1 MFVEILNGYFSM
13 FYSPQILI
21 MIILVLVFYFQNIRE
36 AGLRRIVL
44 GESEDSPLV
53 LTFYQLIYGLAGG
66 LIISILA
73 GVLNIAFASYVEVQ
87 IIFMLTVFSVTR
99 FSKYINVGINVLA
112 VFLLVFLLDR
122 EIIPT
127 IDLINLY
134 LFIGVSHTVQGLV
147 MYLDRK
153 RGFVPVL
160 FSSQSV
166 IRGGFRISKT
176 YLVPSA
182 VGFYAMTGSILGT
195 SVFYLTLIQM
205 FAVKETV
212 MTFSKKQAIKALS
225 SIRIFIGSLILIIS
239 YAVSFSLSF
248 IYILIPLVPFLLFLE
263 RMIFAYLESRRAP
276 YYVSDEESIVVL
288 EVREN
293 TPAYQSGLRSGNRI
307 LSLDGREKPT
317 YKSLLAFM
325 GTLHYERGVN
335 LTVRDENDEEKEIAF
350 RIRPGMS
357 TGIIIVPPA
366 GEIVLPSK
374 GKA

>member
-1 MFVEILNGYFSM
+1 MILEILNGYFSM

-21 MIILVLVFYFQNIRE
+21 MIILVIVFYFQNIRE

-66 LIISILA
+66 LIISVLA
-73 GVLNIAFASYVEVQ
+73 GLLNIAFVSYMEVQ

-99 FSKYINVGINVLA
+99 FSRYINVGINILA
-112 VFLLVFLLDR
+112 VFLMTFLLDR
-122 EIIPT
+122 EVIPSL
-127 IDLINLY
+127 DLINLY
-134 LFIGVSHTVQGLV
+134 LFIGVSHTVQGLI
-147 MYLDRK
+147 MFMDRK

-160 FSSQSV
+160 LSNQSV
-166 IRGGFRISKT
+166 IRGGFRISKA

-182 VGFYAMTGSILGT
+182 AGFYAMTGSILGT
-195 SVFYLTLIQM
+195 SVFYLTLIQL

-212 MTFSKKQAIKALS
+212 MTFSKSQAIKALS
-225 SIRIFIGSLILIIS
+225 SIRIFIGSMILIVS
-239 YAVSFSLSF
+239 YAVSFSLGF

-263 RMIFAYLESRRAP
+263 RMIFAYLESRRKP

-293 TPAYQSGLRSGNRI
+293 TPAFQSGLRSGNRI
-307 LSLDGREKPT
+307 LSLDGRKKPS
-317 YKSLLAFM
+317 YRSLLAFM
-325 GTLHYERGVN
+325 GTLHYERGVS
-335 LTVRDENDEEKEIAF
+335 LTVLDEKDEEKDIVF

-374 GKA
+374 DKA

>member
-21 MIILVLVFYFQNIRE
+21 LIILVLVFYFQNIRE

-66 LIISILA
+66 LIISLLA
-73 GVLNIAFASYVEVQ
+73 GLLDIAFVSYMEVQ
-87 IIFMLTVFSVTR
+87 LIFMLTVFSVTR
-99 FSKYINVGINVLA
+99 FSKYVNVGINVLA
-112 VFLLVFLLDR
+112 IFLLAFLLDR

-127 IDLINLY
+127 LDLINLY
-134 LFIGVSHTVQGLV
+134 LFIGLSHTVHGLL
-147 MYLDRK
+147 MLMDRK

-166 IRGGFRISKT
+166 IRGGFRIKKT

-182 VGFYAMTGSILGT
+182 AGFYAMTGSILGT
-195 SVFYLTLIQM
+195 SVFYLSLIQL
-205 FAVKETV
+205 FAVNETV

-225 SIRIFIGSLILIIS
+225 SIRIFIGTLILLIS
-239 YAVSFSLSF
+239 YVVSFNITF
-248 IYILIPLVPFLLFLE
+248 IYLLIPLVPVLLFSE
-263 RMIFAYLESRRAP
+263 RMVFAYLESRRPP

-293 TPAYQSGLRSGNRI
+293 TPAFQSGLRSGNRI
-307 LSLDGREKPT
+307 LSFDGREKPS
-317 YKSLLAFM
+317 YRSLLSFM
-325 GTLHYERGVN
+325 GTLHYERGIN
-335 LTVRDENDEEKEIAF
+335 LTVRDENDEEKDIAF
-350 RIRPGMS
+350 RIMPGTS

-374 GKA
+374 EKP

>member
-1 MFVEILNGYFSM
+1 MILEILNGYFSM

-21 MIILVLVFYFQNIRE
+21 MIILVIVFYFQNIRE

-66 LIISILA
+66 LIISVLA
-73 GVLNIAFASYVEVQ
+73 GLLNIAFVSYMEVQ

-99 FSKYINVGINVLA
+99 FSRYINVGINILA
-112 VFLLVFLLDR
+112 VFLMTFLLDR
-122 EIIPT
+122 EVIPSL
-127 IDLINLY
+127 DLINLY
-134 LFIGVSHTVQGLV
+134 LFIGVSHTVQGLI
-147 MYLDRK
+147 MFMDRK

-160 FSSQSV
+160 LSNQSV
-166 IRGGFRISKT
+166 IRGGFRISKA

-182 VGFYAMTGSILGT
+182 AGFYAMTGSILGT
-195 SVFYLTLIQM
+195 SVFYLTLIQL

-212 MTFSKKQAIKALS
+212 MTFSKSQAIKALS
-225 SIRIFIGSLILIIS
+225 SIRIFIGSMILIVS
-239 YAVSFSLSF
+239 YAVSFSLGF

-263 RMIFAYLESRRAP
+263 RMIFAYLESRRKP

-293 TPAYQSGLRSGNRI
+293 TPAFQSGLRSGNRI
-307 LSLDGREKPT
+307 LSLDGRKKPS
-317 YKSLLAFM
+317 YRSLLAFM
-325 GTLHYERGVN
+325 GTLHYERGVS
-335 LTVRDENDEEKEIAF
+335 LTVLDEKDEEKDIVF

-374 GKA
+374 DRT

>member
-21 MIILVLVFYFQNIRE
+21 LIILVLVFYFQNIRE

-66 LIISILA
+66 LIISLLA
-73 GVLNIAFASYVEVQ
+73 GLLDIAFVSYMEVQ
-87 IIFMLTVFSVTR
+87 LIFMLTVFSVTR
-99 FSKYINVGINVLA
+99 FSKYVNVGINVLA
-112 VFLLVFLLDR
+112 IFLLAFLLDR

-127 IDLINLY
+127 LDLINLY
-134 LFIGVSHTVQGLV
+134 LFIGLSHTVQGLV
-147 MYLDRK
+147 MLMDRK

-182 VGFYAMTGSILGT
+182 AGFYTMTGSILGT
-195 SVFYLTLIQM
+195 SVFYLSLIQL
-205 FAVKETV
+205 FAVNETV

-225 SIRIFIGSLILIIS
+225 SIRIFIGSLILVIS
-239 YAVSFSLSF
+239 YMVSFNITF
-248 IYILIPLVPFLLFLE
+248 IYLLIPLVPVLLFSE
-263 RMIFAYLESRRAP
+263 RMVFAYLESRRPP

-293 TPAYQSGLRSGNRI
+293 TPAFQSGLRSGNRI
-307 LSLDGREKPT
+307 LSFDGREKPS
-317 YKSLLAFM
+317 YRSLLSFM
-325 GTLHYERGVN
+325 GTLHYERGIN
-335 LTVRDENDEEKEIAF
+335 LTVRDENDEEKDITF
-350 RIRPGMS
+350 RIMPGTS

-374 GKA
+374 EKP

>member
-21 MIILVLVFYFQNIRE
+21 LIILVLVFYFQNIRE

-66 LIISILA
+66 LIISLLA
-73 GVLNIAFASYVEVQ
+73 GLLDIAFVSYMEVQ
-87 IIFMLTVFSVTR
+87 LIFMLTVFSVTR
-99 FSKYINVGINVLA
+99 FSKYVNVGINVLA
-112 VFLLVFLLDR
+112 IFLLAFLLDR

-127 IDLINLY
+127 LDLINLY
-134 LFIGVSHTVQGLV
+134 LFIGLSHTVQGLV
-147 MYLDRK
+147 MLMDRK

-166 IRGGFRISKT
+166 IRGGFRIKKT

-182 VGFYAMTGSILGT
+182 AGFYAMTGSILGT
-195 SVFYLTLIQM
+195 SVFYLSLIQL
-205 FAVKETV
+205 FAVNETV

-225 SIRIFIGSLILIIS
+225 SIRIFIGTLILLIS
-239 YAVSFSLSF
+239 YVVSFNITF
-248 IYILIPLVPFLLFLE
+248 IYLLIPLVPVLLFSE
-263 RMIFAYLESRRAP
+263 RMVFAYLESRRPP

-293 TPAYQSGLRSGNRI
+293 TPAFQSGLRSGNRI
-307 LSLDGREKPT
+307 LSFDGREKPS
-317 YKSLLAFM
+317 YRSLLSFM
-325 GTLHYERGVN
+325 GTLHYERGIN
-335 LTVRDENDEEKEIAF
+335 LTVRDENDEEKDIAF
-350 RIRPGMS
+350 RIMPGTS

-374 GKA
+374 EKP

>member
-1 MFVEILNGYFSM
+1 MILEILNGYFSM

-21 MIILVLVFYFQNIRE
+21 MIILVIVFYFQNIRE

-66 LIISILA
+66 LIISVLA
-73 GVLNIAFASYVEVQ
+73 GLLNIAFVSYMEVQ

-99 FSKYINVGINVLA
+99 FSRYINVGINILA
-112 VFLLVFLLDR
+112 VFLMTFLLDR
-122 EIIPT
+122 EVIPSL
-127 IDLINLY
+127 DLINLY
-134 LFIGVSHTVQGLV
+134 LFIGVSHTVQGLI
-147 MYLDRK
+147 MFMDRK

-160 FSSQSV
+160 LSNQSV
-166 IRGGFRISKT
+166 IRGGFRISKA

-182 VGFYAMTGSILGT
+182 AGFYAMTGSILGT
-195 SVFYLTLIQM
+195 SVFYLTLIQL

-212 MTFSKKQAIKALS
+212 MTFSKSQAIKALS
-225 SIRIFIGSLILIIS
+225 SIRIFIGSMILIVS
-239 YAVSFSLSF
+239 YAVSFSLGF

-293 TPAYQSGLRSGNRI
+293 TPAFQSGLRSGNRI
-307 LSLDGREKPT
+307 LSLDGRKKPS
-317 YKSLLAFM
+317 YRSLLAFM
-325 GTLHYERGVN
+325 GTLHYERGVS
-335 LTVRDENDEEKEIAF
+335 LTVLDENDEEKDIVF

-374 GKA
+374 DKA